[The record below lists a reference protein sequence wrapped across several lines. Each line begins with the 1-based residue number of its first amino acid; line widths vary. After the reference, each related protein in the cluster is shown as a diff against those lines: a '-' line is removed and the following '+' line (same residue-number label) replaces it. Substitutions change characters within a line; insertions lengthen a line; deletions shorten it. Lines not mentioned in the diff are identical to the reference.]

1 MYSHTTLVYTKTIK
15 ITIKIIVYFKVKMQN
30 ITYVVHVACRSIS
43 EDCLGV
49 MTSFVAYRHSGFKC
63 AY

>member
-1 MYSHTTLVYTKTIK
+1 
-15 ITIKIIVYFKVKMQN
+15 MQN
-30 ITYVVHVACRSIS
+30 FTDVVHTPLRSIS

-49 MTSFVAYRHSGFKC
+49 MTSLELYKHNGFKR